1 MPELSRYFFLAGALP
16 FLVLG
21 VAHAL
26 VTPRAVTD
34 LKGLSP
40 SDPELPSAMA
50 RSRLRLTRRTDMWLS
65 WVGFNLSH
73 SLGIVAFGSFV
84 VVIGRSSA
92 SFAQHAAVAVPLSL
106 LVSSLYLCLAA
117 KYWFRTPIAG
127 CSLSVGCFLASWVVR
142 ILAGS

>member
-21 VAHAL
+21 VAHAV

-40 SDPELPSAMA
+40 SDAELSRAMA
-50 RSRLRLTRRTDMWLS
+50 RSRLRITKRTDMWLS

-73 SLGIVAFGSFV
+73 SLGILAFSAFV
-84 VVIGRSSA
+84 LVIGMSSL
-92 SFAQHAAVAVPLSL
+92 SFAQHAAFCVPLSVI
-106 LVSSLYLCLAA
+106 VSASYLRLAVR
-117 KYWFRTPIAG
+117 YWFRTPIIG
-127 CSLSVGCFLASWVVR
+127 CALSVGCFATSWALMALAS
-142 ILAGS
+142 